1 MLLAVADDNGRHYS
15 HHCGQASPNSIKY
28 RGQHKLIN
36 FYIIFMILLNLF
48 NSGVGLNIR
57 KAARPYSGMDS
68 SNPRHWRGERL
79 HHHGDGV
86 CHVVCAFCAVSS
98 GLHHSW
104 YVDKYK
110 RTLTWS
116 YGCDKKVSH
125 PGLHH
130 SGNQV
135 DKLLADVEDKLL
147 VVDNDGDVKGPMS
160 ANGNSQV
167 EEHLTVKRKVVAP
180 RHVRQSTQQSTNI
193 KVMCVMLSTGI
204 EQFI

>member
-1 MLLAVADDNGRHYS
+1 MAGSEKICGRLPPLQRHGFIKSMPLEGWVAPPPWWWCLS
-15 HHCGQASPNSIKY
+15 CC
-28 RGQHKLIN
+28 
-36 FYIIFMILLNLF
+36 FF
-48 NSGVGLNIR
+48 
-57 KAARPYSGMDS
+57 
-68 SNPRHWRGERL
+68 
-79 HHHGDGV
+79 
-86 CHVVCAFCAVSS
+86 AFCAVSS

-110 RTLTWS
+110 RITLRWS

-147 VVDNDGDVKGPMS
+147 AVDNDGDVKGPMS

-167 EEHLTVKRKVVAP
+167 EEHLTVKRKLVAP
-180 RHVRQSTQQSTNI
+180 RNVRQSTQQSTNI

-204 EQFI
+204 GSSFDILRTIKSCALCLSHLASLTLGNIALW